1 MQNRTL
7 HRFETSTN
15 LAISAVYT
23 GVSTR
28 MSRPDVTVS
37 TAGTEFETAFSKFIA
52 TVTTSHD
59 SATLGFDI
67 DGSLDGTNWVVIAN
81 ATVTVA
87 TSPTQTLTTCSL
99 MPFMRVRYTNGATA
113 TTSLM
118 ITTHWE

>member
-1 MQNRTL
+1 MQNRTF

-15 LAISAVYT
+15 LAGNATYT

-28 MSRPDVTVS
+28 MSKAEDTVS
-37 TAGTEFETAFSKFIA
+37 TAWTQFETAFSKFSA

-67 DGSLDGTNWVVIAN
+67 DGSLDGTNWVALENV
-81 ATVTVA
+81 TVTVA
-87 TSPTQTLTTCSL
+87 TSPTRTLSTTSL
-99 MPFMRVRYTNGATA
+99 MPFMRVRYTNGATL

>member
-1 MQNRTL
+1 MQNRTF

-15 LAISAVYT
+15 LAGGATYN

-28 MSRPDVTVS
+28 MSRPDVAVS
-37 TAGTEFETAFSKFIA
+37 TAGTEFETAFSKFSA

-59 SATLGFDI
+59 SATLGLDI
-67 DGSLDGTNWVVIAN
+67 DGSLDGTNWVVIEN

-87 TSPTQTLTTCSL
+87 TSPTRTLSTTSL
-99 MPFMRVRYTNGATA
+99 MPFMRVRYTNGATI

>member
-15 LAISAVYT
+15 LGIGATYN

-28 MSRPDVTVS
+28 MIRPDVATP
-37 TAGTEFETAFSKFIA
+37 TAGTEFETAFSKFSA

-59 SATLGFDI
+59 SGALGFELQ
-67 DGSLDGTNWVVIAN
+67 GSLDNTTWVDVAN
-81 ATVTVA
+81 VTVTVA
-87 TSPTQTLTTCSL
+87 TSPTQTLSTTSL
-99 MPFMRVRYTNGATA
+99 MPFMRVRYTNGGTL